1 MNQSTPATP
10 RSEPDVDRSAPLNP
24 SEIFPFPLDDFQLE
38 AMDALNQGHSV
49 VVSAPTGSGKTLIG
63 EYAIHRA
70 LAHGQKVFYTCLLY
84 TSPSPRDGLLSRM
97 PSSA

>member
-38 AMDALNQGHSV
+38 AMAMDALGRPRS
-49 VVSAPTGSGKTLIG
+49 
-63 EYAIHRA
+63 
-70 LAHGQKVFYTCLLY
+70 
-84 TSPSPRDGLLSRM
+84 SPRRGVSQIQ
-97 PSSA
+97 

>member
-24 SEIFPFPLDDFQLE
+24 SEIFPFQLDDFQLE

-49 VVSAPTGSGKTLIG
+49 WSVPPQDPAKP
-63 EYAIHRA
+63 
-70 LAHGQKVFYTCLLY
+70 
-84 TSPSPRDGLLSRM
+84 
-97 PSSA
+97 